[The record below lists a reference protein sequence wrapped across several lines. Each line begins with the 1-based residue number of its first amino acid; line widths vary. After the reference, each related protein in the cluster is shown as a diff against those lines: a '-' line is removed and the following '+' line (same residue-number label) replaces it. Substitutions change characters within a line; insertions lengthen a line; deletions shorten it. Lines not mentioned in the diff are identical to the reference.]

1 MFTLSG
7 RGARH
12 GGGFSAAVT
21 TYRRAEGSLPN
32 AKSLRARPL
41 ALPSERTNA
50 VKRLHVSILALVASL
65 AVPAVAQDIVLDEII
80 ISGGIFPVEAKA
92 YGRAYTV
99 ITAEEIARRGV
110 TSLQEVLRAAP
121 GVSVVSSGDTQTKV
135 RLRGGESNH
144 TLILI
149 DGVEL
154 NESGNGDY
162 TLTGLS
168 LEDVDRIEI
177 LRGPQS
183 TIYGSNA
190 MAGVVSIIT
199 KKGSKIGTEYGG
211 SLELGG
217 QGTRAASY
225 FIRNRNERGGIS
237 LTFAARH
244 KDGEDGSR
252 SGGDTEYNDQETL
265 GLNGDYR
272 LSDTVNAGFTL
283 RRTWQD
289 YGYDDTIP
297 FGTMIADPADYVI
310 DAPFTARRN
319 QIAGSVWL
327 EAESI
332 DGRLRHRIALS
343 GMNEGSD
350 YFNSGAPNGDNSAT
364 QSAVKYSGSFAL
376 GDLSVDETAQKLNFA
391 LEQESETYAASF
403 TGGDAF
409 KRKSQSIA
417 LEYQGRFDSGIDL
430 QAGVRHD
437 FNQVFRDATS
447 WNIAAAWQI
456 PGQDIRLRG
465 SVGKAIVNPTMFE
478 QFGFFAGS
486 YVGNPDLKPE
496 ESLGYDI
503 GADIELANGR
513 GSMSV
518 TLFNNGVK
526 SLITGFGN
534 TSVNLEGKSKRRGVE
549 LGYSM
554 QATDWLSVAADY
566 TYTDARS
573 AAGARLV
580 RRPMHEL
587 GLRATAEFNDGRGA
601 VTAELRH
608 VAGSYDTQFWG
619 SFPTLKLKDFTVVN
633 VSARYDLTD
642 NVQVTSRVTNIFD
655 QDYSETWGYYGQGR
669 TAYVGFS
676 TKW

>member
-1 MFTLSG
+1 M
-7 RGARH
+7 
-12 GGGFSAAVT
+12 
-21 TYRRAEGSLPN
+21 
-32 AKSLRARPL
+32 
-41 ALPSERTNA
+41 
-50 VKRLHVSILALVASL
+50 KRLHISILALVASL
-65 AVPAVAQDIVLDEII
+65 PVPAVAQDILLDEII
-80 ISGGIFPVEAKA
+80 ISGGLFPLEAKA

-99 ITAEEIARRGV
+99 ITADEIARRGV
-110 TSLQEVLRAAP
+110 TSLQEALRAAP
-121 GVSVVSSGDTQTKV
+121 GVSVVSSGETQTKV
-135 RLRGGESNH
+135 RIRGGESNH

-149 DGVEL
+149 DGIEL

-168 LEDVDRIEI
+168 LDDVDRVEI

-199 KKGSKIGTEYGG
+199 KKGSKIGIEQGG
-211 SLELGG
+211 GVELGG
-217 QGTRAASY
+217 QGTRAANY
-225 FIRNRNERGGIS
+225 FLRNRTERGGVA
-237 LTFAARH
+237 LTFGARH
-244 KDGEDGSR
+244 TDGEDGSR
-252 SGGDTEYNDQETL
+252 SGGDTEYNNQETL

-272 LSDTVNAGFTL
+272 LGETVTAGFTL

-289 YGYDDTIP
+289 YGYDGTIP
-297 FGTMIADPADYVI
+297 FGTVITDPADYII
-310 DAPFTARRN
+310 DAPLTARRN
-319 QIAGSVWL
+319 QVAGSVWL
-327 EAESI
+327 EA
-332 DGRLRHRIALS
+332 DGLGGRLRHRVSLS

-350 YFNSGAPNGDNSAT
+350 YFNAGVPNGDNAAT
-364 QSAVKYSGSFAL
+364 QRAIKYSGSFAL
-376 GDLSVDETAQKLNFA
+376 GDVSVDQANQKLNFA
-391 LEQESETYAASF
+391 LENETESYAASF

-409 KRKSQSIA
+409 TRESQSIA
-417 LEYQGRFDSGIDL
+417 LEYQGRFDSGVDL

-437 FNQVFRDATS
+437 FNQVFEDATS

-456 PGQDIRLRG
+456 PGQNIRLRG

-503 GADIELANGR
+503 GADFQLANGR
-513 GSMSV
+513 GNLNV
-518 TLFNNGVK
+518 TLFNNTVK
-526 SLITGFGN
+526 NLITGFGN
-534 TSVNLEGKSKRRGVE
+534 TSVNLPGKSKRRGVE
-549 LGYSM
+549 LGYAM

-566 TYTDARS
+566 TYTHARS
-573 AAGARLV
+573 AAGVRLV

-587 GLRATAEFNDGRGA
+587 GLRATAEFNGGRGA
-601 VTAELRH
+601 VSADLRH
-608 VAGSYDTQFWG
+608 VGGSYDTQFWG

-633 VSARYDLTD
+633 LGARYDLTD
-642 NVQVTSRVTNIFD
+642 NVQLTSRVTNVFD

-669 TAYVGFS
+669 TAYVGLS

>member
-1 MFTLSG
+1 M
-7 RGARH
+7 RH
-12 GGGFSAAVT
+12 VVACKVT
-21 TYRRAEGSLPN
+21 D
-32 AKSLRARPL
+32 L
-41 ALPSERTNA
+41 ALGKEHA
-50 VKRLHVSILALVASL
+50 LKRLHLSILALAAFL
-65 AVPAVAQDIVLDEII
+65 PVPAVAQDFALDEII
-80 ISGGIFPVEAKA
+80 ISGGIFPLEAKA

-99 ITAEEIARRGV
+99 ITADEIARRGV
-110 TSLQEVLRAAP
+110 TSLQEALRAAP
-121 GVSVVSSGDTQTKV
+121 GVSVVSSGETQTKV
-135 RLRGGESNH
+135 RIRGGEANH

-190 MAGVVSIIT
+190 MAGVVSIVT
-199 KKGSKIGTEYGG
+199 KKGSKIGIEQGG
-211 SLELGG
+211 DLELGG

-225 FIRNRNERGGIS
+225 FVRNRTERGGLA
-237 LTFAARH
+237 LTFSARH
-244 KDGEDGSR
+244 TDGEDGSR
-252 SGGDTEYNDQETL
+252 SGGDTEYNQQETL

-272 LSDTVNAGFTL
+272 LGDTVTAGFTA
-283 RRTWQD
+283 RKTWQD
-289 YGYDDTIP
+289 YGYDDTIS
-297 FGTMIADPADYVI
+297 FDTVITDPADYVI

-319 QIAGSVWL
+319 QVAGSLWL
-327 EAESI
+327 EAESLG
-332 DGRLRHRIALS
+332 GRLRHRVSLS

-350 YFNSGAPNGDNSAT
+350 YFDAGMPNGDNSAT
-364 QSAVKYSGSFAL
+364 QRAIKYSGSFAL
-376 GDLSVDETAQKLNFA
+376 GDLSVDEANQKLNFA
-391 LEQESETYAASF
+391 LEEERESYSASF

-409 KRKSQSIA
+409 LRKSQSIA
-417 LEYQGRFDSGIDL
+417 LEYQGRFDSGVDL

-437 FNQVFRDATS
+437 FNQVFKDATS
-447 WNIAAAWQI
+447 WNIAAAWQM
-456 PGQDIRLRG
+456 PDQNIRLRG
-465 SVGKAIVNPTMFE
+465 SVGKAVVNPTMFE

-503 GADIELANGR
+503 GADIQLANGR
-513 GSMSV
+513 GNLSV
-518 TLFNNGVK
+518 TLFNNSVK
-526 SLITGFGN
+526 NLISGFGN
-534 TSVNLEGKSKRRGVE
+534 TSVNLLGTSKRRGVE
-549 LGYSM
+549 LGYAM

-573 AAGARLV
+573 AGGTRLV

-587 GLRATAEFNDGRGA
+587 GLRATAEFHDGRGA
-601 VTAELRH
+601 VTADLRH

-619 SFPTLKLKDFTVVN
+619 SYATLKLKDFTVVN
-633 VSARYDLTD
+633 LSARYNLTD
-642 NVQVTSRVTNIFD
+642 KVQLTSRIKNVFD

-669 TAYVGFS
+669 TAYIGLS